1 MQVRTARKYKKA
13 AAIWAGLGA
22 TAGLCLIGGMAAGAG
37 PGILAVTTVLTGAGL
52 VGAASIGVAALGHK
66 AVEKTER
73 VDRAVRSA
81 RQARYTARQEQP
93 QEATA
98 TPQNSPEWI
107 AAKQRHVAHMQAFR
121 ERREAKTHEP
131 S

>member
-1 MQVRTARKYKKA
+1 
-13 AAIWAGLGA
+13 
-22 TAGLCLIGGMAAGAG
+22 MAAGAG

-52 VGAASIGVAALGHK
+52 VGVASIGIAALVK
-66 AVEKTER
+66 QRAER
-73 VDRAVRSA
+73 AGRAVKSS
-81 RQARYTARQEQP
+81 RQVRYAARQEQS

-107 AAKQRHVAHMQAFR
+107 AAKQRHVAHMEEFR
-121 ERREAKTHEP
+121 ARREEKTHQT

>member
-1 MQVRTARKYKKA
+1 MQVQTARKYKKA

-22 TAGLCLIGGMAAGAG
+22 TAGLCLISGMAAGAG
-37 PGILAVTTVLTGAGL
+37 PRILAFTTVLTGAGL
-52 VGAASIGVAALGHK
+52 AGAASMGVAALVK
-66 AVEKTER
+66 QRAECI
-73 VDRAVRSA
+73 DRAVESA
-81 RQARYTARQEQP
+81 RQARYAARQEQP

-107 AAKQRHVAHMQAFR
+107 AAKQRHVAHMQEFR
-121 ERREAKTHEP
+121 ERREVKTHEP